1 MIIHDTT
8 LGFRLSRDFKA
19 KVSKRSMELN
29 MNIGEYL
36 RYLVRRDLGDI

>member
-8 LGFRLSRDFKA
+8 IGFRLSRDFKT
-19 KVSKRSMELN
+19 KVSKRSTELN
-29 MNIGEYL
+29 MTTGEYL